1 MILVEH
7 GFQTVWIEGG
17 PVYGIFR
24 DGGTELLAKHL
35 LELPD
40 LHGFLPNIF
49 DILHLLLF
57 LEPLLILPINTHL
70 NGVSQN
76 LSVGIICAFRIAN
89 ALVFLEGLRLLR
101 EMGLGVVKLIRGFE
115 AVFVKEIPNPL
126 LPLNLIMQVLS
137 ELLLHLLPF
146 DVDILLAWFILRRI
160 ALVTSDLGFKELLSF
175 SLGIFVLFHAP
186 LFQIHFIIVL
196 FMAELCEL
204 TLNKLRILK
213 FVIPCQVVRL
223 FPIIKS
229 LSFKVFEESFEGVKL
244 GSVHGRLLFHMS
256 IRVLLTI
263 DFLLVVGDPRLH
275 HQGVNGRFLWIDG
288 EVIFE
293 APAVRVLTSSGLL
306 DLG

>member
-70 NGVSQN
+70 HGVSQN

-126 LPLNLIMQVLS
+126 LPLNLIMQLLS

-175 SLGIFVLFHAP
+175 SLCIFVLFHAP

-204 TLNKLRILK
+204 TLDKLRIL
-213 FVIPCQVVRL
+213 
-223 FPIIKS
+223 
-229 LSFKVFEESFEGVKL
+229 
-244 GSVHGRLLFHMS
+244 
-256 IRVLLTI
+256 
-263 DFLLVVGDPRLH
+263 
-275 HQGVNGRFLWIDG
+275 
-288 EVIFE
+288 
-293 APAVRVLTSSGLL
+293 
-306 DLG
+306 